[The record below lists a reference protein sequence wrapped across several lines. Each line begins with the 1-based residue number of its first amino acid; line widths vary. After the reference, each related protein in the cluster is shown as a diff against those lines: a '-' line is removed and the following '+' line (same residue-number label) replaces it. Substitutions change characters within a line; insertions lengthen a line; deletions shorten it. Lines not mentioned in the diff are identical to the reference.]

1 MTYDLKIL
9 GAALI
14 KFIRALYKIRPLWN
28 KELEIL
34 SGGTTEE

>member
-1 MTYDLKIL
+1 MKFDLKIL

-14 KFIRALYKIRPLWN
+14 KFTRAIFKIQPLWN